1 MNDEVQQKQV
11 KKRPLL
17 NKGTTAGVNPPIST
31 SSQTNHTNLERDGEI
46 RVKLSQIGKV
56 DQMRADMNADGLANL
71 IESIK
76 DIGLMQGLVIRTPN
90 PAFDDMSLLNEGEE
104 YVVLLGHHRYDA
116 LKAVND
122 DLSLTCRFIPQ
133 KTIPTLRDVVKFQL
147 HENDVR
153 SSITLWD
160 RTKSYKLIT
169 ESDPSLTKVEVA
181 KDLRVDSSQISRY
194 SKINE
199 QLYSKDSNRQIVE
212 KWGVSSLIGVYKIAL
227 LVEATDNWESIIRN
241 HFVDDK
247 KNFLPEKMTESSISA
262 LVDSILKPK
271 PKVEL
276 IVQVESPTTAT
287 ATTQITPVEPTKTDI
302 KEDKGISEEAVT
314 KANPSSNEVS
324 AFTQN
329 MAAEKAFQEG
339 TSKKENPT
347 FNAPQAPTETNTPV
361 KNTSD
366 VGIDNFNLEFL
377 KGVAF
382 VLSLPSDYG
391 INEVIDLLKKDGG
404 QQNFDSGTE
413 VTLNTILES
422 LK

>member
-1 MNDEVQQKQV
+1 MTGVQTCA
-11 KKRPLL
+11 L
-17 NKGTTAGVNPPIST
+17 PI
-31 SSQTNHTNLERDGEI
+31 
-46 RVKLSQIGKV
+46 
-56 DQMRADMNADGLANL
+56 
-71 IESIK
+71 
-76 DIGLMQGLVIRTPN
+76 
-90 PAFDDMSLLNEGEE
+90 FNEGEE

-247 KNFLPEKMTESSISA
+247 KKEFNINENKLEEHKLILEKENIFPKIDKLDSKNFYQDFVTSDNVSVFMKRVALMSLSKENLNPDEINRIFSSVNLSLQLKRQYLPKFKNNIDFLDYVFYLYSDKETLTKDIIEKVFPKNLTKEEIFSIAFDKYLSNIDNEYVSLDFLDKKMTFNGFADFWYERNTNFLNARDELLAIPTQTQFVFITEPQ
-262 LVDSILKPK
+262 LWWN
-271 PKVEL
+271 
-276 IVQVESPTTAT
+276 
-287 ATTQITPVEPTKTDI
+287 ITPYA
-302 KEDKGISEEAVT
+302 AV
-314 KANPSSNEVS
+314 
-324 AFTQN
+324 
-329 MAAEKAFQEG
+329 
-339 TSKKENPT
+339 
-347 FNAPQAPTETNTPV
+347 
-361 KNTSD
+361 
-366 VGIDNFNLEFL
+366 
-377 KGVAF
+377 
-382 VLSLPSDYG
+382 
-391 INEVIDLLKKDGG
+391 
-404 QQNFDSGTE
+404 GTE
-413 VTLNTILES
+413 LEMSVNFGSTDGFKICPTIGA
-422 LK
+422 KYTF

>member
-17 NKGTTAGVNPPIST
+17 NKGTTGGVNPPIST

-181 KDLRVDSSQISRY
+181 KDLRVDSSGR
-194 SKINE
+194 
-199 QLYSKDSNRQIVE
+199 L
-212 KWGVSSLIGVYKIAL
+212 SSPMVTNDLDVL
-227 LVEATDNWESIIRN
+227 L
-241 HFVDDK
+241 
-247 KNFLPEKMTESSISA
+247 
-262 LVDSILKPK
+262 
-271 PKVEL
+271 
-276 IVQVESPTTAT
+276 
-287 ATTQITPVEPTKTDI
+287 
-302 KEDKGISEEAVT
+302 
-314 KANPSSNEVS
+314 
-324 AFTQN
+324 
-329 MAAEKAFQEG
+329 
-339 TSKKENPT
+339 
-347 FNAPQAPTETNTPV
+347 
-361 KNTSD
+361 
-366 VGIDNFNLEFL
+366 
-377 KGVAF
+377 
-382 VLSLPSDYG
+382 
-391 INEVIDLLKKDGG
+391 
-404 QQNFDSGTE
+404 
-413 VTLNTILES
+413 
-422 LK
+422 

>member
-1 MNDEVQQKQV
+1 MSDEVQQKQV

-17 NKGTTAGVNPPIST
+17 NKGAAAGVNPPIT
-31 SSQTNHTNLERDGEI
+31 TNSQTNHTNLERDGEI

-76 DIGLMQGLVIRTPN
+76 DIGLMQGIVIRKPD
-90 PAFDDMSLLNEGEE
+90 PAFDNMSLLKEGQEF
-104 YVVLLGHHRYDA
+104 VVLLGHHRYDA
-116 LKAVND
+116 LKELND
-122 DLSLTCRFIPQ
+122 DLSMTCRFIPQ
-133 KTIPTLRDVVKFQL
+133 KIVPTLRDVVKFQL

-199 QLYSKDSNRQIVE
+199 HLYSKDHNRQIVE

-227 LVEATDNWESIIRN
+227 LVEATENWESIIRN

-247 KNFLPEKMTESSISA
+247 KTFLPEKMTESSISA

-271 PKVEL
+271 PKVEPV
-276 IVQVESPTTAT
+276 VQVESPTPT
-287 ATTQITPVEPTKTDI
+287 ATTSTTPVESTQTDT
-302 KEDKGISEEAVT
+302 KEDKGTQEKPVT
-314 KANPSSNEVS
+314 KSNPSNDDTS

-329 MAAEKAFQEG
+329 LAAEKAFSEG
-339 TSKKENPT
+339 TASKVNPT
-347 FNAPQAPTETNTPV
+347 DDAPQVLGAATTTVENQSGIVIDKLNT
-361 KNTSD
+361 D
-366 VGIDNFNLEFL
+366 FL
-377 KGVAF
+377 RGVAF

-391 INEVIDLLKKDGG
+391 INEVIDLLKKEDGQHYFETG
-404 QQNFDSGTE
+404 AE